1 MKADIIRKLAELER
15 MSLAELQEKWRDLFG
30 TEPPGY
36 NRTFVIKRL
45 SYRVQ
50 ELAYGGI
57 RPETRAQLDA
67 ALDTAGYDELGR
79 PRPKP
84 KNRPPVEGIVP
95 GTLLV
100 RHYQGERHTVTVL
113 AEGFE
118 YRGKPYRSLT
128 AITREIAGVQ
138 WNGPAFFGLRGK
150 DKVTVRRRGDDGE

>member
-1 MKADIIRKLAELER
+1 
-15 MSLAELQEKWRDLFG
+15 
-30 TEPPGY
+30 
-36 NRTFVIKRL
+36 
-45 SYRVQ
+45 
-50 ELAYGGI
+50 
-57 RPETRAQLDA
+57 
-67 ALDTAGYDELGR
+67 
-79 PRPKP
+79 
-84 KNRPPVEGIVP
+84 VP